1 MAKSKTITSKSTIM
15 FTDIVG
21 YSQMVAKDE
30 KWALEL
36 LDEHNNIIFPI
47 IKNHDGEIIKLIGDA
62 IFARY
67 LS

>member
-1 MAKSKTITSKSTIM
+1 MTKSKTITSKSTIM

-30 KWALEL
+30 KRALEL
-36 LDEHNNIIFPI
+36 LDEHNNIIYSATFY
-47 IKNHDGEIIKLIGDA
+47 
-62 IFARY
+62 IFNLG